1 MKFPSKKD
9 WWLTIIIWGAM
20 LFAIGSGV
28 YALIFEE
35 SNLIDFVFVLIFTV
49 MLPVFLLWMW
59 LTTYYVLDE
68 SNLVIKYGPF
78 KKIIPLNTIKS
89 VKKSMNPLSSPALS
103 LKRLE
108 IVYSQNNMVLISPK
122 DRDEFMKILS
132 KHCPQA
138 EIIL

>member
-20 LFAIGSGV
+20 LFAMGSGI
-28 YALIFEE
+28 YSLIFEE
-35 SNLIDFVFVLIFTV
+35 SNFIDFVIVLILSV

-89 VKKSMNPLSSPALS
+89 VKKTMNPLSSPALS

-108 IVYSQNNMVLISPK
+108 IIYGQYNMVLISPK

-138 EIIL
+138 EIRL

>member
-28 YALIFEE
+28 YTLIFEE